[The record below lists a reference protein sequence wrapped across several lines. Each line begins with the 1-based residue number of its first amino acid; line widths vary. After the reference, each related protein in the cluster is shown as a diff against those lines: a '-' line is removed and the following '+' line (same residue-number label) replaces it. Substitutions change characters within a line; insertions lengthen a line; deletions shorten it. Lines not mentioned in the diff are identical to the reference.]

1 MRILSVGPAVA
12 GSLLALFLL
21 SAPLLPAARAASR
34 ASIPDSVLV
43 RVDGEPVT
51 RRQLRGAA
59 QRFGAD
65 PDSLTPDQTRE
76 VLDLLVEQRL
86 LAQRAKRESW
96 IWSAQESLGLEQ
108 LRDRLTVQAALDS
121 SLAAHV
127 AERERSGLPALDRD
141 ELGTSLRDSTVASW
155 HPVWNEDLLVRLY
168 RAWLALPRPT
178 GEMSVMEQI
187 RLAGSLPIVSAEDS
201 AAVLVTTDVGAMI
214 AGEVLDEW
222 RRLNPLFRPRVEEV
236 EPMRDIVK
244 NALFERELRRIA
256 VRDRLELRPEI
267 AAALA
272 ERREYMSIQHFV
284 QREVYEDLPR
294 DSVTLRRHFE
304 SKSDYWRLPAQARV
318 FQLVVPTREG
328 AQQLLTQLRSAA
340 DVETLVV
347 RAGRRGRDFMRVVDP
362 HTDSTTFALARRL
375 GVGALAGP
383 DSLPF
388 DSATR
393 SGGWRVLRV
402 MEVQEARPRTFEE
415 AFVLVQKDWV
425 DVEAERRMRAL
436 LQRLRREV
444 RVEPRPDAGRRAA
457 RADDRKAGR

>member
-12 GSLLALFLL
+12 GSLLALFVL
-21 SAPLLPAARAASR
+21 SAPHVPAIHAASR
-34 ASIPDSVLV
+34 ASFPDSVLA

-51 RRQLRGAA
+51 RRHLRAA
-59 QRFGAD
+59 AERFGAD

-86 LAQRAKRESW
+86 LAQRAQRESW
-96 IWSAQESLGLEQ
+96 IWSVQESLGLEQ

-121 SLAAHV
+121 ALAAHT
-127 AERERSGLPALDRD
+127 AERGRAGLPAVDRD
-141 ELGTSLRDSTVASW
+141 ELGTSLRDSTVARW

-178 GEMSVMEQI
+178 GDMGVMEQI
-187 RLAGSLPIVSAEDS
+187 RLAGLMPVVSAEDS
-201 AAVLVTTDVGAMI
+201 AAVLVSSDVGPMI

-222 RRLNPLFRPRVEEV
+222 RRLNPIYRPRVEEV
-236 EPMRDIVK
+236 EPMRDLAK

-256 VRDRLELRPEI
+256 SRDRLERRPDI

-272 ERREYMSIQHFV
+272 ERHEYLSIQHFV
-284 QREVYEDLPR
+284 QREVYDDLPR

-304 SKSDYWRLPAQARV
+304 SKPDYWRLPAQARV

-328 AQQLLTQLRSAA
+328 AQQLMAQLRNAA

-347 RAGRRGRDFMRVVDP
+347 RAGRRGRDFMRVVGP
-362 HTDSTTFALARRL
+362 ETDTATFALARRL

-388 DSATR
+388 DPATR

-402 MEVQEARPRTFEE
+402 MDVQEARPRTFEE
-415 AFVLVQKDWV
+415 AAVLVQKDWV
-425 DVEAERRMRAL
+425 DLEAERRMRAL
-436 LQRLRREV
+436 LTRLRR
-444 RVEPRPDAGRRAA
+444 DARIEQPPVASAKPARGR
-457 RADDRKAGR
+457 